1 MSDQNKLLLS
11 SEALRKRIFR
21 AKMREQ
27 LGEETYKKQQSEKKK
42 AYRAKIKANKHHNKL
57 FNK

>member
-1 MSDQNKLLLS
+1 MSDQNKLLS

-27 LGEETYKKQQSEKKK
+27 LGEEAYKKQQSEKKK
-42 AYRAKIKANKHHNKL
+42 AYRAKIKANKTPQ
-57 FNK
+57 